1 MALLSE
7 SLTVPADNAGARP
20 HQARE
25 ADDNDIEAAWIDAA
39 RDDPR
44 AFAPL
49 YDRYATPIYRFCYRK
64 VGDPDVAN
72 DLTTQIFIRAIER
85 LDRYSHRDG
94 ATFRSWLFTIAR
106 NTVTDRWRRFR
117 PTRPLDPVVTTLA
130 DQEPGPEERA
140 VHSDEL
146 SRLLAVLDQLSDNQ
160 RDIIELRLA
169 GLTTTEVGD
178 ALGMSRPAVKSAQS
192 RAYKR
197 LRDLLAPPEGASS

>member
-1 MALLSE
+1 ML
-7 SLTVPADNAGARP
+7 PQGRRPGRCQRP
-20 HQARE
+20 HH
-25 ADDNDIEAAWIDAA
+25 
-39 RDDPR
+39 
-44 AFAPL
+44 
-49 YDRYATPIYRFCYRK
+49 
-64 VGDPDVAN
+64 PD
-72 DLTTQIFIRAIER
+72 LQR

-117 PTRPLDPVVTTLA
+117 PTRPLDPVATTLA

-197 LRDLLAPPEGASS
+197 LRHLLASPEGASS